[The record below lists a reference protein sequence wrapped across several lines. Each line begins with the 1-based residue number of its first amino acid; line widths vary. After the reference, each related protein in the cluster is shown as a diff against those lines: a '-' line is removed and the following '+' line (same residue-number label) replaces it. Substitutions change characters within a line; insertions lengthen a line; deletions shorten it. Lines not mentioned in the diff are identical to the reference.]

1 MKNVN
6 LSLLNIMLCY
16 HFYLEAV
23 LHGMAKNTPTE
34 KQINAELQAIWK
46 YTPAWKLTEEK
57 M

>member
-1 MKNVN
+1 MKIVN

-23 LHGMAKNTPTE
+23 LLSMAKNTPTE

-57 M
+57 I